1 MLIEVCKMANMYV
14 KVYGFMIRGFVI
26 ETEAVDAPISN
37 RKLVLFAKLACHG
50 SRECTR
56 QKDRLSDNQ

>member
-1 MLIEVCKMANMYV
+1 MANMYV

-37 RKLVLFAKLACHG
+37 RKLVLFAKLVMEVVNVLA
-50 SRECTR
+50 RRTVYLIINEIVE
-56 QKDRLSDNQ
+56 